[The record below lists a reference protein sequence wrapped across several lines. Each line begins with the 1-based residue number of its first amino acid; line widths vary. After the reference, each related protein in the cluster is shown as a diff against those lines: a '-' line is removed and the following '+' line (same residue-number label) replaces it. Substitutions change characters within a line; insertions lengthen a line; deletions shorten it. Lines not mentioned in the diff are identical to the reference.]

1 MERDAI
7 MSHGMAQFLQERF
20 FHCSDEFYVH
30 VCDFCGLIANVNEEK
45 DIYQCNKCNNYI
57 HFSKIG
63 IPYAAKT
70 LFMELNGMHIVPRLL
85 TN

>member
-1 MERDAI
+1 
-7 MSHGMAQFLQERF
+7 MAQFLQERF

-30 VCDFCGLIANVNEEK
+30 VCDLCGLIATVNEEK